1 LAGNL
6 HQYRVGY
13 GLKRVLLCRKSKK
26 VLFMTEAK
34 QPGKA
39 AQTRR
44 MTVCSKGFERLSGQ
58 RWVFF
63 PIISLSGKWLL
74 DSGFK
79 IGHVVDITCEEGKLT
94 ITLSKEQ
101 RYADQ

>member
-1 LAGNL
+1 MAEIE
-6 HQYRVGY
+6 Q
-13 GLKRVLLCRKSKK
+13 SD
-26 VLFMTEAK
+26 
-34 QPGKA
+34 KA

-44 MTVCSKGFERLSGQ
+44 ITICSKGFERLSGH

-63 PIISLSGKWLL
+63 PIISLSGKWIQ

-79 IGHVVDITCEEGKLT
+79 IGHSVDITCEEGKLT

-101 RYADQ
+101 RYADP